1 MVLSRFCYWYYGC
14 WFLQVRD
21 TRTYIFFIGSSSDIR
36 YRPRTRPYV
45 WVAGVRVALI
55 QALNIQFR
63 IYLDTLCTHHLTL
76 PYHWGRKWVMLSQ
89 GKPLEFVLKT
99 SCSPTSYL
107 IFSDANNGY
116 IIPIPIFGIPSGNR
130 IPYHFSAGQGNEVT
144 SDRHFRSTTSGTYRL
159 TFIF

>member
-1 MVLSRFCYWYYGC
+1 MDSEDPTGQEYTDLYFHHRLV
-14 WFLQVRD
+14 VRH
-21 TRTYIFFIGSSSDIR
+21 S
-36 YRPRTRPYV
+36 RTRPYI
-45 WVAGVRVALI
+45 WVAGVRVALN

-99 SCSPTSYL
+99 SYSPTSYL

-144 SDRHFRSTTSGTYRL
+144 SGLYFRSATSIIVNLETLIL
-159 TFIF
+159 TWKHRY